1 MRMLFNYCVCVG
13 RMDVTAVVDGI
24 VRDEITLTE
33 STFICNPVVHANITF
48 NVLDN
53 GIEFGEAI

>member
-1 MRMLFNYCVCVG
+1 M
-13 RMDVTAVVDGI
+13 VDGI